1 MFGVRSEW
9 CKLLIVNSAQSLQRT
24 LSESNAGSQLQST
37 PSHHNQLLESDD
49 EDGEEIEIVD
59 ETQSEILNETGRDS
73 SLGHE
78 IHPDINLDTS
88 GHSIDQS
95 TGNSASSTEDSL
107 QAAGIQSNLSL
118 QGMFLRS

>member
-1 MFGVRSEW
+1 M
-9 CKLLIVNSAQSLQRT
+9 LDSAHSLQRT
-24 LSESNAGSQLQST
+24 LSESNVGSQLQSI
-37 PSHHNQLLESDD
+37 PNHHNQLLESED

-73 SLGHE
+73 DVGHE
-78 IHPDINLDTS
+78 IHQDINLDNS

-107 QAAGIQSNLSL
+107 QAAGMQSNINL
-118 QGMFLRS
+118 QGMFLQN